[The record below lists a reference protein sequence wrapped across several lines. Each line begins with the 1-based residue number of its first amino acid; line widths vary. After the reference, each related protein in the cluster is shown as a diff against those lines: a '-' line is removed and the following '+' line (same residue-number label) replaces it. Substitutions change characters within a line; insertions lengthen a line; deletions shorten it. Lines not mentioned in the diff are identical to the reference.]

1 MSDVLAL
8 RPRLFG
14 IAYRILGAIGD
25 AEDVVQDAYIRWT
38 ERGGD
43 DVRDSSAWLTTV
55 TARLAIDRARALARR
70 RETYVGPWLPEPLVD
85 TDPADDARQADDVAM
100 GFLRVLERLRPD
112 ERTALLLHDA
122 FDYSHAEV
130 AAMLDKSEDAVR
142 QMTSRA
148 RHRVHEERPRFVI
161 DRKAAAA
168 AADRLIVALRDAD
181 IDALRAVLGTDVV
194 QIADGGN
201 RVNAGITPVVGVD
214 RVSQLLIG
222 LRRKHWARMELRPA
236 EVNGL
241 PGMLLVQEDGTVFAA
256 FGLDFEGE
264 RVAALFAVLNPDKLV
279 RANRQKSSAPK
290 AT

>member
-1 MSDVLAL
+1 VTDAVAL

-38 ERGGD
+38 ERGSSEA
-43 DVRDSSAWLTTV
+43 RDASAWLTTV
-55 TARLAIDRARALARR
+55 TARLAIDRARSNSRR
-70 RETYVGPWLPEPLVD
+70 RETYVGPWLPEPLVEA
-85 TDPADDARQADDVAM
+85 DPAGDVQQADDLAM
-100 GFLRVLERLRPD
+100 GYLRVLERLGPD

-122 FDYSHAEV
+122 FDYTHAEV
-130 AAMLDKSEDAVR
+130 AAMLGKNEDAVR

-161 DRKAAAA
+161 DRKAASL
-168 AADRLIVALRDAD
+168 AADRLVTALRDAD
-181 IDALRAVLGTDVV
+181 IDGVRAVLATDVV
-194 QIADGGN
+194 HVADGGD
-201 RVNAGITPVVGVD
+201 RVKAGIAPVVGID

-222 LRRKHWARMELRPA
+222 LRKKHWAGLELRRA

-241 PGMLLVQEDGTVFAA
+241 PGILLVQPDGGIFAA
-256 FGLDFEGE
+256 IGIEYEGQ

-279 RANRQKSSAPK
+279 HANRPR
-290 AT
+290 

>member
-1 MSDVLAL
+1 VTDVLAL

-38 ERGGD
+38 ERGSSEA
-43 DVRDSSAWLTTV
+43 RDAPAWLTTV
-55 TARLAIDRARALARR
+55 TARLAIDRARSNSRR
-70 RETYVGPWLPEPLVD
+70 RETYVGPWLPEPLVEA
-85 TDPADDARQADDVAM
+85 DPAGDVGRADDLAM
-100 GFLRVLERLRPD
+100 GYLRVLERLGPD

-130 AAMLDKSEDAVR
+130 AGMLGKSEDAVR

-161 DRKAAAA
+161 DRKAASA
-168 AADRLIVALRDAD
+168 AADRLVLALRDAD
-181 IDALRAVLGTDVV
+181 IDALRAVLATDVV
-194 QIADGGN
+194 QVADGGN
-201 RVNAGITPVVGVD
+201 RVNAGITPVIGID

-222 LRRKHWARMELRPA
+222 LRRKHWEGLELRRA

-241 PGMLLVQEDGTVFAA
+241 PGIVLAHADGGIFAA
-256 FGLDFEGE
+256 IGLEFDGE
-264 RVAALFAVLNPDKLV
+264 RVAGLFAVLNPDKLV
-279 RANRQKSSAPK
+279 HANRSR
-290 AT
+290 